1 MTFKETEGHSKR
13 YWIFSKEHFKSGN
26 FFLAFFSE
34 FFGYFMC
41 MVKAFHSKLIKFI
54 AIGSETLETGE
65 EPSQYFFYGI
75 GNVTIFN
82 ERQGDFKR
90 EIFCSLSLR
99 KVNFIFLCLQ
109 FLSEKLICVSAK

>member
-1 MTFKETEGHSKR
+1 
-13 YWIFSKEHFKSGN
+13 
-26 FFLAFFSE
+26 
-34 FFGYFMC
+34 

-75 GNVTIFN
+75 GNVTIFK

-90 EIFCSLSLR
+90 YIFCSLSLR
-99 KVNFIFLCLQ
+99 KLNFILCLQ

>member
-1 MTFKETEGHSKR
+1 
-13 YWIFSKEHFKSGN
+13 
-26 FFLAFFSE
+26 
-34 FFGYFMC
+34 

-75 GNVTIFN
+75 GNVTIFK

-90 EIFCSLSLR
+90 YIFCSLSLR
-99 KVNFIFLCLQ
+99 KLNFILCLQ
-109 FLSEKLICVSAK
+109 FLSEKPICVSAK

>member
-26 FFLAFFSE
+26 FFLAFSE

-75 GNVTIFN
+75 GNVTIFK

-90 EIFCSLSLR
+90 YIFCSLSLR
-99 KVNFIFLCLQ
+99 KLNFILCLQ
-109 FLSEKLICVSAK
+109 FLSEKPICVSAK